1 MSKWLL
7 SLILI
12 GTFLAGIGE
21 AAETRMIVR
30 AKSKDAKFIGTSM
43 GGAWVVIRESETG
56 KVLAQ
61 GMTEGGTG
69 DTRRIMVEPGKRG
82 VPLSDPTTAKFE
94 AKIDIA
100 EPLLVTVE
108 VQAPYGQRHST
119 VKSSTQIWLLPGK
132 DLLGDGV
139 ILEVPGIAIDI
150 LSPQS
155 PEQVTLVDQKAVVP
169 IKANVVMMCGCPIEP
184 GGLWDAKDYEVGAIL
199 KRDNKIVQTL
209 PLVYAGK
216 RSTFQG
222 RLEATEKGLYELV
235 VYAYDAST
243 GNSGVDRA
251 TVEVK

>member
-1 MSKWLL
+1 MRESLL

-30 AKSKDAKFIGTSM
+30 AKSKDAKFIGNSM

-56 KVLAQ
+56 KILAKGLTQ
-61 GMTEGGTG
+61 GGTG
-69 DTRRIMVEPGKRG
+69 DTRRIMVEPGRRG
-82 VPLSDPTTAKFE
+82 VPLSDPTAAKYE

-108 VQAPYGQRHST
+108 VQAPYGQRQST
-119 VKSSTQIWLLPGK
+119 VKSSTQIWLIPGK

-150 LSPQS
+150 LSPPT
-155 PEQVTLVDQKAVVP
+155 PEQATLVDQKAVIP
-169 IKANVVMMCGCPIEP
+169 IRANVAMMCGCPIEP
-184 GGLWDAKDYEVGAIL
+184 EGLWDAKGYEVGAIV
-199 KRDNKIVQTL
+199 KRDNKIVQTV

-216 RSTFQG
+216 RSTFEG
-222 RLEATEKGLYELV
+222 RLETTEKGLYELV
-235 VYAYDAST
+235 VYAYNAST